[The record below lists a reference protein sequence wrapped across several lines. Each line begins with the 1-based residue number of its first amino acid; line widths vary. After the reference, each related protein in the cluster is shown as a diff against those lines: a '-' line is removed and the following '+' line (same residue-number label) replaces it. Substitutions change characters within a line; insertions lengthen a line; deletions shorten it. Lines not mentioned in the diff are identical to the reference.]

1 MTLFSLTFLAWWLV
15 ASKTDWPRH
24 LLPGLC
30 IVALTAADGL
40 VWSIRLIFKS
50 LNGLSSGWFR
60 AALMAIILAG
70 VAVDLVAV
78 PLNWQ
83 KGQVQ
88 GYLNTSLLPAQ
99 TELAAKPVQIGQQGS
114 TIAMWDWFQ
123 VPEMSF
129 LSQVRFIDLKLL
141 DSQGLPDGP
150 IYVLASK
157 ELYFGANT
165 DLVLQQY
172 CGDIV
177 YENEGYVLYR
187 YKKRPSNN
195 YFEGRYFV

>member
-40 VWSIRLIFKS
+40 VWSIQLIYKS

-70 VAVDLVAV
+70 VAVGLVAV

-83 KGQVQ
+83 RGQVQ
-88 GYLNTSLLPAQ
+88 AYLKTSLLPAQ
-99 TELAAKPVQIGQQGS
+99 TELAAKPVQIGQQGR

-129 LSQVRFIDLKLL
+129 LSQVRLIDLKLL
-141 DSQGLPDGP
+141 DS
-150 IYVLASK
+150 
-157 ELYFGANT
+157 
-165 DLVLQQY
+165 
-172 CGDIV
+172 
-177 YENEGYVLYR
+177 
-187 YKKRPSNN
+187 
-195 YFEGRYFV
+195 